1 MGDPHPEH
9 AQPQA
14 DRIYL
19 GWQYALLYPDPGPPP
34 KRPARDDVV
43 AEEDAA
49 GQDDEW
55 LRRARLQEDLLN
67 RPVRIFRT
75 FMTVVTAVILVL
87 GLLDLLAWPLVLLGL
102 AAAGGIAGI
111 CAYAIRQGNRTVD
124 ARVSQRRELARRE
137 QERRRREIARAQEEH
152 AARYRDWAEK
162 KNRFDR
168 QLTWYAVAVPDE
180 IDRVDV
186 AGGTLPGWS
195 ALITLIGATRLY
207 SGGHLTVLDLSE
219 GAIAK
224 DLIELARR
232 GGDDPLVWVLPV
244 DLPRLDLGATLK
256 PEAFADVLAHVVSV
270 SEETSRDIGFD
281 NAILERVLEVLGENA
296 TISQVTAALRAL
308 AQVGDPRD
316 DMKFGLL
323 TATQLERIGMLFG
336 RGVADRVVIERA
348 WALES
353 QLRKLETLGTEAVRL
368 PPARLRVVSMDRQ
381 AGVFGNRVLGTYVA
395 TALTHILRQSPASE
409 RPWYHTIIVAGADK
423 LRGDV
428 LDRLMDACETSRTGL
443 VLTYRSLTPTVR
455 ERLGRGHAAVAFM
468 RLGNAEDARV
478 ASEHV
483 GTEHRL
489 QLAQLT
495 ETFSSAV
502 HGEGGF
508 YTSTVGAGRPSQEEK
523 GEGDLREDITES
535 TEWGRHA
542 NTVAEGVLQRS
553 REFLVE
559 PHQLQQLPTTSV
571 IVTHATAEG
580 RQVRLADANPAILTL
595 PKTTL
600 YEFGEVRR
608 AALSAEA
615 PEPTGPGERRAA
627 GERGTSG
634 ERGTWTRDERVS
646 PPGEPPVAP
655 PAETARPDAAR
666 SGVVRSDR
674 GPADPPQE
682 DAPPP
687 NLGPPPQ
694 RLDWRRRP

>member
-1 MGDPHPEH
+1 MADVHPEH
-9 AQPQA
+9 AQLQA

-19 GWQYALLYPDPGPPP
+19 GWQYILLNPDPGPPP
-34 KRPARDDVV
+34 RRPSP
-43 AEEDAA
+43 AEEPAPPASDPAE
-49 GQDDEW
+49 QER
-55 LRRARLQEDLLN
+55 LRRKRLQEDMLN
-67 RPVRIFRT
+67 QPVRTIRAF
-75 FMTVVTAVILVL
+75 ALLLSALVL
-87 GLLDLLAWPLVLLGL
+87 VL
-102 AAAGGIAGI
+102 AAAGYLQWRFALVGLVAAGGVAGI
-111 CAYAIRQGNRTVD
+111 CSYAIMQGNRAVKYRALEQQ
-124 ARVSQRRELARRE
+124 ARDDRQRRERDKELF
-137 QERRRREIARAQEEH
+137 RAQEEH
-152 AARYRDWAEK
+152 AQRYREWQELKD
-162 KNRFDR
+162 RHDR

-180 IDRVDV
+180 IDRIDV

-195 ALITLIGATRLY
+195 ALVTLIGATRLY

-224 DLIELARR
+224 DLIELARK

-244 DLPRLDLGATLK
+244 DLPKLDLGATLK

-270 SEETSRDIGFD
+270 SEEHPTTRDLSFD

-296 TISQVTAALRAL
+296 TIRQVTAALRAL

-316 DMKFGLL
+316 DLRYGLI
-323 TATQLERIGMLFG
+323 TATQLERIGTLFG
-336 RGVADRVVIERA
+336 RGVSDRVVIERA

-353 QLRKLETLGTEAVRL
+353 QLRKLETLGTQAVRL

-395 TALTHILRQSPASE
+395 TALTHILRQSPASD
-409 RPWYHTIIVAGADK
+409 RPWYHTIIVAGAEK

-489 QLAQLT
+489 ELAQLT
-495 ETFSSAV
+495 ETISDSLP
-502 HGEGGF
+502 GLDGG
-508 YTSTVGAGRPSQEEK
+508 YTSTISQVDDAREER
-523 GEGDLREDITES
+523 GQSPHDLAEDITES
-535 TEWGRHA
+535 TEWGRTA
-542 NTVAEGVLQRS
+542 DKISEKERVLQRS

-571 IVTHATAEG
+571 IVTDATAEG
-580 RQVRLADANPAILTL
+580 RRVRLADANPAILTF

-600 YEFGEVRR
+600 GELEDVRD
-608 AALSAEA
+608 AVLA
-615 PEPTGPGERRAA
+615 PGPKEDGD
-627 GERGTSG
+627 G
-634 ERGTWTRDERVS
+634 
-646 PPGEPPVAP
+646 
-655 PAETARPDAAR
+655 
-666 SGVVRSDR
+666 
-674 GPADPPQE
+674 QE
-682 DAPPP
+682 PPP
-687 NLGPPPQ
+687 NLGPPPP
-694 RLDWRRRP
+694 RLDWRKGRQ

>member
-9 AQPQA
+9 AQLQA

-34 KRPARDDVV
+34 KRPAREDVTEPPV
-43 AEEDAA
+43 DT
-49 GQDDEW
+49 EW
-55 LRRARLQEDLLN
+55 VHRERLQKDLLN

-75 FMTVVTAVILVL
+75 FMAVVAAGILILGVTELLTWSFVML
-87 GLLDLLAWPLVLLGL
+87 GLV
-102 AAAGGIAGI
+102 AAGGVAAI
-111 CAYAIRQGNRTVD
+111 CTYAIRQGDRTVNERLA
-124 ARVSQRRELARRE
+124 ARRRKALRE
-137 QERRRREIARAQEEH
+137 QERRQREIVTAQEEH
-152 AARYRDWAEK
+152 AAKYRDWAEK
-162 KNRFDR
+162 KSRFD
-168 QLTWYAVAVPDE
+168 QQINWYAVAVPDD

-186 AGGTLPGWS
+186 AGGTLTGWS
-195 ALITLIGATRLY
+195 ALVTLIGATRLY

-244 DLPRLDLGATLK
+244 DLPRLDLGSTLK

-316 DMKFGLL
+316 DMKDGLL
-323 TATQLERIGMLFG
+323 TASQLERIGTLFG

-348 WALES
+348 WAMES
-353 QLRKLETLGTEAVRL
+353 QLRKLETLGSEAVRL
-368 PPARLRVVSMDRQ
+368 PPARLRVVTMDRQ

-489 QLAQLT
+489 ELAQLT
-495 ETFSSAV
+495 ETFSSSV
-502 HGEGGF
+502 KGPSGF
-508 YTSTVGAGRPSQEEK
+508 YTSTVGESRTEGEEM

-542 NTVAEGVLQRS
+542 PTMADGVLQRS

-571 IVTHATAEG
+571 IITYSTAEG
-580 RQVRLADANPAILTL
+580 RQVRLADANPAILTF

-600 YEFGEVRR
+600 GEFEEIRR
-608 AALSAEA
+608 AALAPAE
-615 PEPTGPGERRAA
+615 PEP
-627 GERGTSG
+627 
-634 ERGTWTRDERVS
+634 
-646 PPGEPPVAP
+646 EP
-655 PAETARPDAAR
+655 ETEEPTLPD
-666 SGVVRSDR
+666 V
-674 GPADPPQE
+674 
-682 DAPPP
+682 PP
-687 NLGPPPQ
+687 NLGPPPP
-694 RLDWRRRP
+694 RLDWRKRP

>member
-1 MGDPHPEH
+1 MTDVHPEH
-9 AQPQA
+9 AQLQA

-19 GWQYALLYPDPGPPP
+19 GWQYILLHPDPGPPP
-34 KRPARDDVV
+34 KRPSPVEETPA
-43 AEEDAA
+43 AEGPDPAE
-49 GQDDEW
+49 QEL
-55 LRRARLQEDLLN
+55 LRRERMQEDMLN
-67 RPVRIFRT
+67 RPVRFLRL
-75 FMTVVTAVILVL
+75 FMLAMSVVI
-87 GLLDLLAWPLVLLGL
+87 L
-102 AAAGGIAGI
+102 AAALAGYLAWSFAVVALVAAGGVAAILS
-111 CAYAIRQGNRTVD
+111 YALLQGDRAVKYRVLEQQ
-124 ARVSQRRELARRE
+124 ARDERQRRERDKDLF
-137 QERRRREIARAQEEH
+137 RAQEEH
-152 AARYRDWAEK
+152 AERYREWQESK
-162 KNRFDR
+162 ERHDR

-180 IDRVDV
+180 IDRIDV

-195 ALITLIGATRLY
+195 ALVTLLGATRLY

-224 DLIELARR
+224 DLIELARK

-270 SEETSRDIGFD
+270 SEEQRSTRDLSFD

-316 DMKFGLL
+316 DLRFGLI
-323 TATQLERIGMLFG
+323 TATQLERIGTLFG
-336 RGVADRVVIERA
+336 RGVSDRVVIERA

-353 QLRKLETLGTEAVRL
+353 QLRKLETLGTQAVRL

-395 TALTHILRQSPASE
+395 TALTHILRQSPSSD

-489 QLAQLT
+489 ELAQLT
-495 ETFSSAV
+495 ETISESLP
-502 HGEGGF
+502 GLDGG
-508 YTSTVGAGRPSQEEK
+508 YTSTICQVEDEREQRD
-523 GEGDLREDITES
+523 GEHTDLAEDITES
-535 TEWGRHA
+535 TEWGRTA
-542 NTVAEGVLQRS
+542 DKISEKERVLQRS

-559 PHQLQQLPTTSV
+559 PHRLQQLPTTSV
-571 IVTHATAEG
+571 IVTDATADG
-580 RQVRLADANPAILTL
+580 RRVRLADANPAILTF

-600 YEFGEVRR
+600 GELEDVRE
-608 AALSAEA
+608 AVLALDPQAVD
-615 PEPTGPGERRAA
+615 GNGE
-627 GERGTSG
+627 
-634 ERGTWTRDERVS
+634 
-646 PPGEPPVAP
+646 
-655 PAETARPDAAR
+655 
-666 SGVVRSDR
+666 
-674 GPADPPQE
+674 
-682 DAPPP
+682 PPP
-687 NLGPPPQ
+687 NLGPPPP
-694 RLDWRRRP
+694 RLDWRKGRQ

>member
-1 MGDPHPEH
+1 MADVHPEQ
-9 AQPQA
+9 AQLQA

-19 GWQYALLYPDPGPPP
+19 GWQYVLLHPDPGPPP
-34 KRPARDDVV
+34 KRPSPFVEPQRESKPDPELV
-43 AEEDAA
+43 
-49 GQDDEW
+49 
-55 LRRARLQEDLLN
+55 RRERMQEDLLN
-67 RPVRIFRT
+67 RPVKIFRT
-75 FMTVVTAVILVL
+75 FMAVLAVVILGAAVAGVL
-87 GLLDLLAWPLVLLGL
+87 NWSFAIIGLV
-102 AAAGGIAGI
+102 AAGGVAAI
-111 CAYAIRQGNRTVD
+111 CSYAVLQGDRAVRYRVQEQQ
-124 ARVSQRRELARRE
+124 ARDDRVR
-137 QERRRREIARAQEEH
+137 QERDKELFRAQEEH
-152 AARYRDWAEK
+152 AERYRAWQELKD
-162 KNRFDR
+162 RHDR

-195 ALITLIGATRLY
+195 ALVTLLGATRLY

-232 GGDDPLVWVLPV
+232 GGDEPLVWVLPV
-244 DLPRLDLGATLK
+244 DLPKLDLGATLK

-270 SEETSRDIGFD
+270 SEEHRTTRDLSFD
-281 NAILERVLEVLGENA
+281 NAILERVLDVLGENA
-296 TISQVTAALRAL
+296 TIAQVTAALRAL

-316 DMKFGLL
+316 DLKYGLI
-323 TATQLERIGMLFG
+323 TAEQLERIGTMFG
-336 RGVADRVVIERA
+336 RGVSDRVVIERA

-395 TALTHILRQSPASE
+395 TALTHILRQSPASD

-489 QLAQLT
+489 ELAQLT
-495 ETFSSAV
+495 ETISASV
-502 HGEGGF
+502 AGLNGTP
-508 YTSTVGAGRPSQEEK
+508 YTSTIDQVEE
-523 GEGDLREDITES
+523 GVEERGDSSTDLKEDITES
-535 TEWGRHA
+535 TEWGRTA
-542 NTVAEGVLQRS
+542 DKIGEKERVLQRS

-571 IVTHATAEG
+571 IVTDATADG
-580 RQVRLADANPAILTL
+580 RRVRLADANPAILTF
-595 PKTTL
+595 PRTTL
-600 YEFGEVRR
+600 GELEQVR
-608 AALSAEA
+608 EA
-615 PEPTGPGERRAA
+615 VLGM
-627 GERGTSG
+627 
-634 ERGTWTRDERVS
+634 DE
-646 PPGEPPVAP
+646 
-655 PAETARPDAAR
+655 
-666 SGVVRSDR
+666 
-674 GPADPPQE
+674 PADSE
-682 DAPPP
+682 EPPP
-687 NLGPPPQ
+687 NLGPPPP
-694 RLDWRRRP
+694 RLDWRKKG

>member
-1 MGDPHPEH
+1 MADVHPDH
-9 AQPQA
+9 AQLQA

-19 GWQYALLYPDPGPPP
+19 GWQYILPHADPGPPP
-34 KRPARDDVV
+34 KRPSP
-43 AEEDAA
+43 AEDPPPAE
-49 GQDDEW
+49 QDEEERAEL
-55 LRRARLQEDLLN
+55 LRRERLQEDMLN
-67 RPVRIFRT
+67 RPVRLVRM
-75 FMTVVTAVILVL
+75 FMLVL
-87 GLLDLLAWPLVLLGL
+87 AALIVTLALVGYLAWQFALIGVL
-102 AAAGGIAGI
+102 AAGGVAAI
-111 CAYAIRQGNRTVD
+111 CAYALVQGDRAVRY
-124 ARVSQRRELARRE
+124 RVSEQQARNDRQRQERDRELF
-137 QERRRREIARAQEEH
+137 RAQEEH
-152 AARYRDWAEK
+152 AQRYREWQEEK
-162 KNRFDR
+162 ERFDR

-195 ALITLIGATRLY
+195 ALITLLGATRLY

-224 DLIELARR
+224 DLIELARK

-270 SEETSRDIGFD
+270 SEEHRTTRDLSFD

-308 AQVGDPRD
+308 AQVGDPRED
-316 DMKFGLL
+316 LRLGLI
-323 TATQLERIGMLFG
+323 TATQLERIGTLFG
-336 RGVADRVVIERA
+336 RGVSDRVVIERA

-353 QLRKLETLGTEAVRL
+353 QLRKLETLGTQAVRL

-395 TALTHILRQSPASE
+395 TALTHILRQSPASD

-489 QLAQLT
+489 ELAQLT
-495 ETFSSAV
+495 ETISESPPRLD
-502 HGEGGF
+502 GG
-508 YTSTVGAGRPSQEEK
+508 YTSTIEQLDEAAGRG
-523 GEGDLREDITES
+523 GEGDPDLAEDITES
-535 TEWGRHA
+535 TEWGRTA
-542 NTVAEGVLQRS
+542 DKISETERVLQRS

-559 PHQLQQLPTTSV
+559 PHELQQLPTTSV
-571 IVTHATAEG
+571 IVTDATAQG
-580 RQVRLADANPAILTL
+580 RRVRLADANPAILTF

-600 YEFGEVRR
+600 AELEEVREQPIPR
-608 AALSAEA
+608 
-615 PEPTGPGERRAA
+615 
-627 GERGTSG
+627 
-634 ERGTWTRDERVS
+634 
-646 PPGEPPVAP
+646 
-655 PAETARPDAAR
+655 PAENGQD
-666 SGVVRSDR
+666 
-674 GPADPPQE
+674 E
-682 DAPPP
+682 PPP
-687 NLGPPPQ
+687 NLGPPPA
-694 RLDWRRRP
+694 RLDWRKDRQ

>member
-1 MGDPHPEH
+1 MADVHPEH
-9 AQPQA
+9 AQLQA
-14 DRIYL
+14 DRISL
-19 GWQYALLYPDPGPPP
+19 GWQYILLHPDPGPPP
-34 KRPARDDVV
+34 KRPSPV
-43 AEEDAA
+43 EEPSAQEQPDPATA
-49 GQDDEW
+49 DL
-55 LRRARLQEDLLN
+55 LRRERQLEDMLN
-67 RPVRIFRT
+67 RPVRHVR
-75 FMTVVTAVILVL
+75 MAMLVL
-87 GLLDLLAWPLVLLGL
+87 SIVIVGAALTGYLAWSFAALGL
-102 AAAGGIAGI
+102 IATGGVAGF
-111 CAYAIRQGNRTVD
+111 CSYALFQGDRAVRYRVMEQQ
-124 ARVSQRRELARRE
+124 ARD
-137 QERRRREIARAQEEH
+137 ERRRQERDKELFRAQEEH
-152 AARYRDWAEK
+152 AQRYREWQESKERHDK
-162 KNRFDR
+162 

-180 IDRVDV
+180 IDRIDV

-224 DLIELARR
+224 DLIELARK

-270 SEETSRDIGFD
+270 SEENHTTRDLSFD

-296 TISQVTAALRAL
+296 TIRQVTAALRAL

-316 DMKFGLL
+316 DLRFGLI
-323 TATQLERIGMLFG
+323 TATQLERIGTLFG
-336 RGVADRVVIERA
+336 RGVSDRVVIERA

-353 QLRKLETLGTEAVRL
+353 QLRKLESLGTEAVRL

-395 TALTHILRQSPASE
+395 TALTHILRQSPASD
-409 RPWYHTIIVAGADK
+409 RPWYHTIIVAGAEK

-489 QLAQLT
+489 ELAQLT
-495 ETFSSAV
+495 ETISETLP
-502 HGEGGF
+502 GLDGG
-508 YTSTVGAGRPSQEEK
+508 YTSTIAQVEDGAQAHGEHAPDLK
-523 GEGDLREDITES
+523 GDITES
-535 TEWGRHA
+535 TEWGRTA
-542 NTVAEGVLQRS
+542 DKISEKERVLQRS

-571 IVTHATAEG
+571 IVTDATAQG
-580 RQVRLADANPAILTL
+580 RRVRLADANPAILTF

-600 YEFGEVRR
+600 GEFEEVKDAVLSLDPRAGDGDGE
-608 AALSAEA
+608 
-615 PEPTGPGERRAA
+615 
-627 GERGTSG
+627 
-634 ERGTWTRDERVS
+634 
-646 PPGEPPVAP
+646 
-655 PAETARPDAAR
+655 
-666 SGVVRSDR
+666 
-674 GPADPPQE
+674 
-682 DAPPP
+682 PPP
-687 NLGPPPQ
+687 NLGPPPP
-694 RLDWRRRP
+694 RLDWRKGRQ

>member
-1 MGDPHPEH
+1 MHPEH
-9 AQPQA
+9 AQLQA

-19 GWQYALLYPDPGPPP
+19 GWQYAMLYPEPGPPP
-34 KRPARDDVV
+34 KRPSPEDVPEEA
-43 AEEDAA
+43 AEVDPN
-49 GQDDEW
+49 W
-55 LRRARLQEDLLN
+55 VRRERLKEDLLN
-67 RPVRIFRT
+67 RPMKIVGVFMLVLAILMVILGVTETMDWT
-75 FMTVVTAVILVL
+75 FVTAGLVVTCGVAAICWYAVH
-87 GLLDLLAWPLVLLGL
+87 
-102 AAAGGIAGI
+102 
-111 CAYAIRQGNRTVD
+111 QGER
-124 ARVSQRRELARRE
+124 ALRSRIRE
-137 QERRRREIARAQEEH
+137 QEARADDRRRRRERELHTAQEQH
-152 AARYRDWAEK
+152 AERYRAWAAK
-162 KNRFDR
+162 KEQHDR

-180 IDRVDV
+180 IDRIDV

-195 ALITLIGATRLY
+195 ALITLLGATRLY

-232 GGDDPLVWVLPV
+232 GGDDPLVWVLPT
-244 DLPRLDLGATLK
+244 DLPRLDLGATLP

-270 SEETSRDIGFD
+270 SEEHRTTRDLSFD

-296 TISQVTAALRAL
+296 TINQVTAALRAL

-316 DMKFGLL
+316 DLRYGLL
-323 TATQLERIGMLFG
+323 TATQLERIGTLFG
-336 RGVADRVVIERA
+336 RGVTDRVVIERA

-353 QLRKLETLGTEAVRL
+353 QLRKLETLGSEAVRL

-428 LDRLMDACETSRTGL
+428 LDRLMDACETSQTGL

-478 ASEHV
+478 ASEHM

-489 QLAQLT
+489 ELAQLT
-495 ETFSSAV
+495 ETISPAV
-502 HGEGGF
+502 DGLNGS
-508 YTSTVGAGRPSQEEK
+508 YTSTVGDGAGRGGAEDHEK
-523 GEGDLREDITES
+523 AEGDLKESITES
-535 TEWGRHA
+535 TEWGRSARKALGEERVMH
-542 NTVAEGVLQRS
+542 RS

-580 RQVRLADANPAILTL
+580 RQVRLADANPAILTF

-600 YEFGEVRR
+600 GEFEEVRR
-608 AALSAEA
+608 VLMPPER
-615 PEPTGPGERRAA
+615 PEPDSE
-627 GERGTSG
+627 
-634 ERGTWTRDERVS
+634 
-646 PPGEPPVAP
+646 
-655 PAETARPDAAR
+655 
-666 SGVVRSDR
+666 
-674 GPADPPQE
+674 E
-682 DAPPP
+682 DLFAP
-687 NLGPPPQ
+687 NLGPPPE
-694 RLDWRRRP
+694 RLDWRRTH

>member
-1 MGDPHPEH
+1 MHPEH
-9 AQPQA
+9 AQLQA

-19 GWQYALLYPDPGPPP
+19 GWQYILLHPDPGPPP
-34 KRPARDDVV
+34 KRPSPVEETVADAEPDPARL
-43 AEEDAA
+43 EL
-49 GQDDEW
+49 
-55 LRRARLQEDLLN
+55 LRRERLQEDMLN
-67 RPVRIFRT
+67 RPVRIFRL
-75 FMTVVTAVILVL
+75 FMLILTVLILAAALTGYL
-87 GLLDLLAWPLVLLGL
+87 GWSFALLGL
-102 AAAGGIAGI
+102 VAAGGVAGI
-111 CAYAIRQGNRTVD
+111 CSYALVQGDRAVKYRVLEQQ
-124 ARVSQRRELARRE
+124 ARDERLQRERDKELF
-137 QERRRREIARAQEEH
+137 RAQEEH
-152 AARYRDWAEK
+152 AQRYREWQDSKE
-162 KNRFDR
+162 RHER

-180 IDRVDV
+180 IDRIDV

-195 ALITLIGATRLY
+195 ALITLLGATRLY

-224 DLIELARR
+224 DLIELARK

-244 DLPRLDLGATLK
+244 DLPKLDLGATLK

-270 SEETSRDIGFD
+270 SEEHRTTRDLSFD
-281 NAILERVLEVLGENA
+281 NAILERVLEVLGESA

-316 DMKFGLL
+316 DLRFGLI
-323 TATQLERIGMLFG
+323 TATQLERIGTLFG
-336 RGVADRVVIERA
+336 RGVSDRVVIERA

-395 TALTHILRQSPASE
+395 TALTHILRQSAASD

-489 QLAQLT
+489 ELAQLT
-495 ETFSSAV
+495 ETISDSLP
-502 HGEGGF
+502 GLDGG
-508 YTSTVGAGRPSQEEK
+508 YISTVAQVEDDRENRDESHADLAG
-523 GEGDLREDITES
+523 DITES
-535 TEWGRHA
+535 TEWGRTA
-542 NTVAEGVLQRS
+542 DKISEKERVLQRS

-559 PHQLQQLPTTSV
+559 PHQLQLLPTTSV
-571 IVTHATAEG
+571 IVTDATAEG
-580 RQVRLADANPAILTL
+580 RRVRLADANPAILTF

-600 YEFGEVRR
+600 GELEDVRE
-608 AALSAEA
+608 AVLALD
-615 PEPTGPGERRAA
+615 PKDGDGNGE
-627 GERGTSG
+627 
-634 ERGTWTRDERVS
+634 
-646 PPGEPPVAP
+646 
-655 PAETARPDAAR
+655 
-666 SGVVRSDR
+666 
-674 GPADPPQE
+674 
-682 DAPPP
+682 PPP
-687 NLGPPPQ
+687 NLGPPPP
-694 RLDWRRRP
+694 RLDWRKGRQ

>member
-1 MGDPHPEH
+1 MADVHPEH
-9 AQPQA
+9 AQLQA

-19 GWQYALLYPDPGPPP
+19 GWQYVLLHPDPGPPP
-34 KRPARDDVV
+34 KRPSPIDEPQVA
-43 AEEDAA
+43 AEEPDT
-49 GQDDEW
+49 EL
-55 LRRARLQEDLLN
+55 LRRERLLEDLLN

-75 FMTVVTAVILVL
+75 FMIFLTVLIV
-87 GLLDLLAWPLVLLGL
+87 GL
-102 AAAGGIAGI
+102 AITGYLDWSFALIGLVAAGGVAGI
-111 CAYAIRQGNRTVD
+111 CSYALLQGDRAVRYRVHEQR
-124 ARVSQRRELARRE
+124 ARDDRVR
-137 QERRRREIARAQEEH
+137 QERDKELFRAQEEH
-152 AARYRDWAEK
+152 AQRYREWQEVK
-162 KNRFDR
+162 ERHDR
-168 QLTWYAVAVPDE
+168 QLSWYAVAVPDE
-180 IDRVDV
+180 IDRIDV

-195 ALITLIGATRLY
+195 ALITLLGATRLY

-232 GGDDPLVWVLPV
+232 GGDEPLVWVLPV

-270 SEETSRDIGFD
+270 SEEHRTTRDLSFD

-316 DMKFGLL
+316 DLRFGLI
-323 TATQLERIGMLFG
+323 TAAQLERIGTMFG
-336 RGVADRVVIERA
+336 RGVSDRVVIERA

-353 QLRKLETLGTEAVRL
+353 QLRKLETLGTQAVRL

-489 QLAQLT
+489 ELAQLT
-495 ETFSSAV
+495 ETISADV
-502 HGEGGF
+502 PGLDGG
-508 YTSTVGAGRPSQEEK
+508 YTSTISQVEEST
-523 GEGDLREDITES
+523 EERGDSRTDLAEDITES
-535 TEWGRHA
+535 TEWGRNA
-542 NTVAEGVLQRS
+542 NKIGEKERVLQRS

-571 IVTHATAEG
+571 IVTDATAEG
-580 RQVRLADANPAILTL
+580 RRVRLADANPAILTF

-600 YEFGEVRR
+600 GELEDVR
-608 AALSAEA
+608 EA
-615 PEPTGPGERRAA
+615 VLAQNGDGR
-627 GERGTSG
+627 
-634 ERGTWTRDERVS
+634 
-646 PPGEPPVAP
+646 
-655 PAETARPDAAR
+655 PAE
-666 SGVVRSDR
+666 
-674 GPADPPQE
+674 E
-682 DAPPP
+682 EPPP
-687 NLGPPPQ
+687 NLGPPPA
-694 RLDWRRRP
+694 RLDWRKER

>member
-1 MGDPHPEH
+1 MADVHPEH
-9 AQPQA
+9 AQLQA

-19 GWQYALLYPDPGPPP
+19 GWQYILLHPDPGPPP
-34 KRPARDDVV
+34 KRPSPVEEQPPTDEDDPARL
-43 AEEDAA
+43 ET
-49 GQDDEW
+49 
-55 LRRARLQEDLLN
+55 LRRERRQEDMLN
-67 RPVRIFRT
+67 RPVRRFRKS
-75 FMTVVTAVILVL
+75 MLVVIALILAVAAA
-87 GLLDLLAWPLVLLGL
+87 GYLAWSFALLGL
-102 AAAGGIAGI
+102 VAAGGVAGI
-111 CAYAIRQGNRTVD
+111 CTYALLQGDRAVKH
-124 ARVSQRRELARRE
+124 RVQE
-137 QERRRREIARAQEEH
+137 QQAEDERRRRQRDRELFRAQEEH
-152 AARYRDWAEK
+152 AQRYREWQESK
-162 KNRFDR
+162 DR
-168 QLTWYAVAVPDE
+168 HDKQLTWYAVAVPDE
-180 IDRVDV
+180 LDRIDV

-195 ALITLIGATRLY
+195 ALITLLGATRLY

-224 DLIELARR
+224 DLIELARK
-232 GGDDPLVWVLPV
+232 GGDDPLVWVLPT
-244 DLPRLDLGATLK
+244 DLPKLDLGATLK

-270 SEETSRDIGFD
+270 SEEHRSTRDLSFD

-316 DMKFGLL
+316 DLRFGLL
-323 TATQLERIGMLFG
+323 TATQLERIGTLFG
-336 RGVADRVVIERA
+336 RGVSDRVVIERA

-353 QLRKLETLGTEAVRL
+353 QLRKLESLGTEAVRL

-395 TALTHILRQSPASE
+395 TALTHILRQSPASN

-489 QLAQLT
+489 ELAQLT
-495 ETFSSAV
+495 ETISASLP
-502 HGEGGF
+502 GLDGA
-508 YTSTVGAGRPSQEEK
+508 YISTVAQVEDDRQDRDESHDLAG
-523 GEGDLREDITES
+523 DIAES
-535 TEWGRHA
+535 TEWGRTA
-542 NTVAEGVLQRS
+542 DKISEKERVLQRS

-571 IVTHATAEG
+571 IVTDATAQG
-580 RQVRLADANPAILTL
+580 RRVRLADANPAILSF

-600 YEFGEVRR
+600 GELEDVRDAVLSLDPR
-608 AALSAEA
+608 AQD
-615 PEPTGPGERRAA
+615 G
-627 GERGTSG
+627 
-634 ERGTWTRDERVS
+634 D
-646 PPGEPPVAP
+646 GEPPA
-655 PAETARPDAAR
+655 
-666 SGVVRSDR
+666 
-674 GPADPPQE
+674 
-682 DAPPP
+682 
-687 NLGPPPQ
+687 NLGPPPP
-694 RLDWRRRP
+694 RLDWRKGRQ

>member
-1 MGDPHPEH
+1 MADVHPEH
-9 AQPQA
+9 AQLQA

-19 GWQYALLYPDPGPPP
+19 GWQYLLLHPDPGPPP
-34 KRPARDDVV
+34 KRPSPATPG
-43 AEEDAA
+43 EETAA
-49 GQDDEW
+49 GPDPVLAE
-55 LRRARLQEDLLN
+55 LGRREQLQEDMLN
-67 RPVRIFRT
+67 RPVRLFRV
-75 FMTVVTAVILVL
+75 FALVL
-87 GLLDLLAWPLVLLGL
+87 SVLILAVAVAGYLDWSFAILGL
-102 AAAGGIAGI
+102 VAAGGVAAI
-111 CAYAIRQGNRTVD
+111 CTFALMQGDKAVRYRALEQQ
-124 ARVSQRRELARRE
+124 ARDQRRR
-137 QERRRREIARAQEEH
+137 QERDKELFQAQEEH
-152 AARYRDWAEK
+152 ARRYREWQESKD
-162 KNRFDR
+162 RHDR
-168 QLTWYAVAVPDE
+168 QLSWYAVAVPDE
-180 IDRVDV
+180 IDRIDV

-195 ALITLIGATRLY
+195 ALITLLGATRLY

-224 DLIELARR
+224 DLIELARK

-244 DLPRLDLGATLK
+244 DLPKLDLGATLK

-270 SEETSRDIGFD
+270 SEEHRTTRDLSFD

-316 DMKFGLL
+316 DLRFGLL
-323 TATQLERIGMLFG
+323 TATQLERIGTLFG
-336 RGVADRVVIERA
+336 RGVSDRVVIERA

-395 TALTHILRQSPASE
+395 TALTHILRQSPASD

-489 QLAQLT
+489 ELAQLT
-495 ETFSSAV
+495 ETISASLP
-502 HGEGGF
+502 GLNGG
-508 YTSTVGAGRPSQEEK
+508 YTSTVSQMDDERELREE
-523 GEGDLREDITES
+523 GEADLAEDITES
-535 TEWGRHA
+535 TEWGRTA
-542 NTVAEGVLQRS
+542 DKISEKERVLQRS

-559 PHQLQQLPTTSV
+559 PHELQQLPTTSV
-571 IVTHATAEG
+571 IVTDATATG
-580 RQVRLADANPAILTL
+580 RRVRLADANPAILTF

-600 YEFGEVRR
+600 GQLEDVREAVLALDPQTADGE
-608 AALSAEA
+608 
-615 PEPTGPGERRAA
+615 EP
-627 GERGTSG
+627 
-634 ERGTWTRDERVS
+634 
-646 PPGEPPVAP
+646 
-655 PAETARPDAAR
+655 
-666 SGVVRSDR
+666 
-674 GPADPPQE
+674 
-682 DAPPP
+682 PPP
-687 NLGPPPQ
+687 NLGPPPP
-694 RLDWRRRP
+694 RLDWRKGRA

>member
-1 MGDPHPEH
+1 MADVHPDH
-9 AQPQA
+9 AQLQA

-19 GWQYALLYPDPGPPP
+19 GWQYILPHADPGPPP
-34 KRPARDDVV
+34 KRPSP
-43 AEEDAA
+43 AEDPPPAE
-49 GQDDEW
+49 QDEEERAEL
-55 LRRARLQEDLLN
+55 LRRERLQEDMLN
-67 RPVRIFRT
+67 RPVRLVRM
-75 FMTVVTAVILVL
+75 FMLVL
-87 GLLDLLAWPLVLLGL
+87 AALIVTLALVGYLAWQFALIGVL
-102 AAAGGIAGI
+102 AAGGVAAI
-111 CAYAIRQGNRTVD
+111 CAYALVQGDRAVRY
-124 ARVSQRRELARRE
+124 RVSEQQARNDRQRQERDRELF
-137 QERRRREIARAQEEH
+137 RAQEEH
-152 AARYRDWAEK
+152 AQRYREWQEEK
-162 KNRFDR
+162 ERFDR

-195 ALITLIGATRLY
+195 ALITLLGATRLY

-224 DLIELARR
+224 DLIELARK

-270 SEETSRDIGFD
+270 SEEHRTTRDLSFD

-308 AQVGDPRD
+308 AQVGDPRED
-316 DMKFGLL
+316 LRLGLI
-323 TATQLERIGMLFG
+323 TATQLERIGTLFG
-336 RGVADRVVIERA
+336 RGVSDRVVIERA

-353 QLRKLETLGTEAVRL
+353 QLRKLETLGTQAVRL

-395 TALTHILRQSPASE
+395 TALTHILRQSPASD

-489 QLAQLT
+489 ELAQLT
-495 ETFSSAV
+495 ETISESPPRLD
-502 HGEGGF
+502 GG
-508 YTSTVGAGRPSQEEK
+508 YTSTIEQLDEAAGRG
-523 GEGDLREDITES
+523 GEGDPDLAEDITES
-535 TEWGRHA
+535 TEWGRTA
-542 NTVAEGVLQRS
+542 DKISETERVLQRS

-559 PHQLQQLPTTSV
+559 PHELQQLPTTSV
-571 IVTHATAEG
+571 IVTDATAQG
-580 RQVRLADANPAILTL
+580 RRVRLADANPAILTF

-600 YEFGEVRR
+600 AELEEVREQTIPR
-608 AALSAEA
+608 
-615 PEPTGPGERRAA
+615 
-627 GERGTSG
+627 
-634 ERGTWTRDERVS
+634 
-646 PPGEPPVAP
+646 
-655 PAETARPDAAR
+655 PAENGQD
-666 SGVVRSDR
+666 
-674 GPADPPQE
+674 E
-682 DAPPP
+682 PPP
-687 NLGPPPQ
+687 NLGPPPA
-694 RLDWRRRP
+694 RLDWRKDRQ

>member
-1 MGDPHPEH
+1 MDGATRPGDVRPEH
-9 AQPQA
+9 AQLRA
-14 DRIYL
+14 DCIYL
-19 GWQYALLYPDPGPPP
+19 GWQYALRHPDPGPPP
-34 KRPARDDVV
+34 KRPAR
-43 AEEDAA
+43 EDLTVTEVPI
-49 GQDDEW
+49 DPEW
-55 LRRARLQEDLLN
+55 VRRERMQEDMLN

-75 FMTVVTAVILVL
+75 FMGVVAAAILAL
-87 GLLDLLAWPLVLLGL
+87 GVTQLFDWMIVLLGL
-102 AAAGGIAGI
+102 SATGLVAGI
-111 CAYAIRQGNRTVD
+111 CTYAILQGNRAVQ
-124 ARVSQRRELARRE
+124 ARVRERHAHAQRDASRRQRELVE
-137 QERRRREIARAQEEH
+137 AQEEH
-152 AARYRDWAEK
+152 AAKYHEWAERK
-162 KNRFDR
+162 AVFDK

-180 IDRVDV
+180 IDRIDV

-224 DLIELARR
+224 DLIELAKR

-256 PEAFADVLAHVVSV
+256 PDAFADVLAHVVSV
-270 SEETSRDIGFD
+270 SEETTRDVGFD
-281 NAILERVLEVLGENA
+281 NAILERVLEVLGEHA

-316 DMKFGLL
+316 DLKYGLL
-323 TATQLERIGMLFG
+323 TATQLERIGTLFG

-353 QLRKLETLGTEAVRL
+353 QLRKLETLGTEAVTL

-428 LDRLMDACETSRTGL
+428 LDRLMDACETSSTGL
-443 VLTYRSLTPTVR
+443 VLTYRSLTPPVR

-489 QLAQLT
+489 EIAQLT
-495 ETFSSAV
+495 ETFSSTV
-502 HGEGGF
+502 NGTGGF
-508 YTSTVGAGRPSQEEK
+508 YTSTISERREELEK
-523 GEGDLREDITES
+523 PQGSDLIEDIES
-535 TEWGRHA
+535 TEWGRNA
-542 NTVAEGVLQRS
+542 SKVTENVLQRS

-559 PHQLQQLPTTSV
+559 PYQLQQLPTTSV
-571 IVTHATAEG
+571 IVTHATADG
-580 RQVRLADANPAILTL
+580 RQVRLADANPAILTF

-600 YEFGEVRR
+600 AEFEKVAEPP
-608 AALSAEA
+608 AALP
-615 PEPTGPGERRAA
+615 PEPL
-627 GERGTSG
+627 
-634 ERGTWTRDERVS
+634 DE
-646 PPGEPPVAP
+646 E
-655 PAETARPDAAR
+655 
-666 SGVVRSDR
+666 
-674 GPADPPQE
+674 
-682 DAPPP
+682 APPP
-687 NLGPPPQ
+687 NVGPPPP
-694 RLDWRRRP
+694 RLDWRKTR

>member
-1 MGDPHPEH
+1 MAGVPPDPG
-9 AQPQA
+9 QLQA

-19 GWQYALLYPDPGPPP
+19 GWQYALLHPDPGPAP

-43 AEEDAA
+43 EPVPA
-49 GQDDEW
+49 GDLAWE
-55 LRRARLQEDLLN
+55 RRERLQEDLLN
-67 RPVRIFRT
+67 RPMRVVRW
-75 FMTVVTAVILVL
+75 FMAVLALIILAA
-87 GLLDLLAWPLVLLGL
+87 GLLGWLDWRFALIGLV
-102 AAAGGIAGI
+102 AAGGVAGI
-111 CAYAIRQGNRTVD
+111 CALAIRQGDRAVRYRIRERQAKAD
-124 ARVSQRRELARRE
+124 RIRRERDKELL
-137 QERRRREIARAQEEH
+137 RAQEEH
-152 AARYRDWAEK
+152 AQKYREWVERKADFEQ
-162 KNRFDR
+162 

-180 IDRVDV
+180 IDRIDV

-232 GGDDPLVWVLPV
+232 GGDDPLVWVLPT

-270 SEETSRDIGFD
+270 SEDHHTTRDLSFD

-296 TISQVTAALRAL
+296 TINQVTAALRAL
-308 AQVGDPRD
+308 AQVGDPRED
-316 DMKFGLL
+316 LRVGLL
-323 TATQLERIGMLFG
+323 TATQLERIGTLFG
-336 RGVADRVVIERA
+336 RGVSDRVVIERA

-353 QLRKLETLGTEAVRL
+353 QLRKLETLGSEAVRL
-368 PPARLRVVSMDRQ
+368 PAARLRVVSMDRQ

-395 TALTHILRQSPASE
+395 TALTHILRQSPASR
-409 RPWYHTIIVAGADK
+409 RPWYHTIMVVGADK

-428 LDRLMDACETSRTGL
+428 LDRLMDACETSKTGL

-489 QLAQLT
+489 ELAQLT
-495 ETFSSAV
+495 ESISTTVNGVAPS
-502 HGEGGF
+502 
-508 YTSTVGAGRPSQEEK
+508 YTSTVGDTG
-523 GEGDLREDITES
+523 REDQERRGETGAGEDLAGGITAS
-535 TEWGRHA
+535 TEWGRRA
-542 NTVAEGVLQRS
+542 SKAMVEGTERVMHRS

-571 IVTHATAEG
+571 IVTHATADG
-580 RQVRLADANPAILTL
+580 RKVRLADANPAILTF

-600 YEFGEVRR
+600 GEFEEVRQ
-608 AALSAEA
+608 ALLSPEDTA
-615 PEPTGPGERRAA
+615 PVP
-627 GERGTSG
+627 
-634 ERGTWTRDERVS
+634 
-646 PPGEPPVAP
+646 
-655 PAETARPDAAR
+655 
-666 SGVVRSDR
+666 
-674 GPADPPQE
+674 E
-682 DAPPP
+682 DAPPS
-687 NLGPPPQ
+687 NVGPPPP
-694 RLDWRRRP
+694 RLDWRKRH

>member
-1 MGDPHPEH
+1 MADVHPEH
-9 AQPQA
+9 AQLQA

-19 GWQYALLYPDPGPPP
+19 GWQYAMLFPDPGPPP
-34 KRPARDDVV
+34 RRPSPGEI
-43 AEEDAA
+43 AEEPAPVDPA
-49 GQDDEW
+49 W
-55 LRRARLQEDLLN
+55 VRRERLQEDLLN
-67 RPVRIFRT
+67 RPVKIVGIF
-75 FMTVVTAVILVL
+75 MGILAIL
-87 GLLDLLAWPLVLLGL
+87 LLALGVSEIIGWPFVVIGLV
-102 AAAGGIAGI
+102 ATGGVATI
-111 CAYAIRQGNRTVD
+111 CGYAVHQGERALRSRIREQESRAD
-124 ARVSQRRELARRE
+124 QRRERRE
-137 QERRRREIARAQEEH
+137 RELFDAQEEH
-152 AARYRDWAEK
+152 AGRYREWAAK
-162 KNRFDR
+162 KEQYDR

-180 IDRVDV
+180 IDRIDV

-195 ALITLIGATRLY
+195 ALITLLGATRLY

-244 DLPRLDLGATLK
+244 DLPRLDLGATLP

-270 SEETSRDIGFD
+270 SEEHRTTRDLSFD

-296 TISQVTAALRAL
+296 TINQVTAALRAL

-316 DMKFGLL
+316 DLRYGLL
-323 TATQLERIGMLFG
+323 TATQLERIGTLFG
-336 RGVADRVVIERA
+336 RGVTDRVVIERA

-353 QLRKLETLGTEAVRL
+353 QLRKLETLGSEAVKL

-428 LDRLMDACETSRTGL
+428 LDRLMDACETSQTGL

-478 ASEHV
+478 ASEHM

-489 QLAQLT
+489 ELAQLT
-495 ETFSSAV
+495 ETISPAV
-502 HGEGGF
+502 DGVNGS
-508 YTSTVGAGRPSQEEK
+508 YTSTVGDGAGRTRPGEEEK
-523 GEGDLREDITES
+523 GEGDLKEGITES
-535 TEWGRHA
+535 TEWGRSA
-542 NTVAEGVLQRS
+542 SKAMGEERVLHRS

-580 RQVRLADANPAILTL
+580 RQVRLADANPAILTF

-600 YEFGEVRR
+600 GEFEEVRR
-608 AALSAEA
+608 VMLTP
-615 PEPTGPGERRAA
+615 PEP
-627 GERGTSG
+627 
-634 ERGTWTRDERVS
+634 
-646 PPGEPPVAP
+646 EPVP
-655 PAETARPDAAR
+655 E
-666 SGVVRSDR
+666 
-674 GPADPPQE
+674 E
-682 DAPPP
+682 DLFPP
-687 NLGPPPQ
+687 NLGPPPE
-694 RLDWRRRP
+694 RLDWRTRH

>member
-1 MGDPHPEH
+1 MADVHPDH
-9 AQPQA
+9 AQLQA

-19 GWQYALLYPDPGPPP
+19 GWQYILPHADPGPPP
-34 KRPARDDVV
+34 KRPSP
-43 AEEDAA
+43 AEDPPPAE
-49 GQDDEW
+49 QDEEERAEL
-55 LRRARLQEDLLN
+55 LRRERLQEDMLN
-67 RPVRIFRT
+67 RPVRLVRM
-75 FMTVVTAVILVL
+75 FMLVL
-87 GLLDLLAWPLVLLGL
+87 AALIVTLALVGYLAWQFALIGVL
-102 AAAGGIAGI
+102 AAGGVAAI
-111 CAYAIRQGNRTVD
+111 CAYALVQGDRAVRY
-124 ARVSQRRELARRE
+124 RVSEQQARNDRQRQERDRELF
-137 QERRRREIARAQEEH
+137 RAQEEH
-152 AARYRDWAEK
+152 AQRYREWQEEK
-162 KNRFDR
+162 ERFDR

-195 ALITLIGATRLY
+195 ALITLLGATRLY

-224 DLIELARR
+224 DLIELARK

-270 SEETSRDIGFD
+270 SEEHRTTRDLSFD

-308 AQVGDPRD
+308 AQVGDPRED
-316 DMKFGLL
+316 LRLGLI
-323 TATQLERIGMLFG
+323 TATQLERIGTLFG
-336 RGVADRVVIERA
+336 RGVSDRVVIERA

-353 QLRKLETLGTEAVRL
+353 QLRKLETLGTQAVRL

-395 TALTHILRQSPASE
+395 TALTHILRQSPASD

-489 QLAQLT
+489 ELAQLT
-495 ETFSSAV
+495 ETISESPPRLD
-502 HGEGGF
+502 GG
-508 YTSTVGAGRPSQEEK
+508 YTSTIEQLDEAAGRG
-523 GEGDLREDITES
+523 GEGDPDLAEDITES
-535 TEWGRHA
+535 TEWGRTA
-542 NTVAEGVLQRS
+542 DKISETERVLQRS

-559 PHQLQQLPTTSV
+559 PHELQQLPTTSV
-571 IVTHATAEG
+571 IVTDATAQG
-580 RQVRLADANPAILTL
+580 RRVRLADANPAILTF

-600 YEFGEVRR
+600 AELEEVREQTIPR
-608 AALSAEA
+608 PAAN
-615 PEPTGPGERRAA
+615 GQ
-627 GERGTSG
+627 
-634 ERGTWTRDERVS
+634 DE
-646 PPGEPPVAP
+646 
-655 PAETARPDAAR
+655 
-666 SGVVRSDR
+666 
-674 GPADPPQE
+674 
-682 DAPPP
+682 PPP
-687 NLGPPPQ
+687 NLGPPPA
-694 RLDWRRRP
+694 RLDWRKDRQ

>member
-1 MGDPHPEH
+1 MADVHPEH
-9 AQPQA
+9 AQLQA

-19 GWQYALLYPDPGPPP
+19 GWQYILLHPDPGPPP
-34 KRPARDDVV
+34 KRPSPGEGEAAS
-43 AEEDAA
+43 AEADQEL
-49 GQDDEW
+49 
-55 LRRARLQEDLLN
+55 LRRERFQQDLLN
-67 RPVRIFRT
+67 RPVRVFRV
-75 FMTVVTAVILVL
+75 FMVILTVLIL
-87 GLLDLLAWPLVLLGL
+87 GLAVAGYLQWSFALLGL
-102 AAAGGIAGI
+102 VAAGGVAII
-111 CAYAIRQGNRTVD
+111 CSYALVQGDRAVRY
-124 ARVSQRRELARRE
+124 RVSEQQARDDRQRRERDKELF
-137 QERRRREIARAQEEH
+137 RAQEEH
-152 AARYRDWAEK
+152 AQRYREWQEVK
-162 KNRFDR
+162 ERHDR

-180 IDRVDV
+180 IDRIDV

-195 ALITLIGATRLY
+195 ALITLLGATRLY

-232 GGDDPLVWVLPV
+232 GGDDPLVWVLPT

-270 SEETSRDIGFD
+270 SEEHRTTRDLSFD

-296 TISQVTAALRAL
+296 TINQVTAALRAL

-316 DMKFGLL
+316 DLRFGLI
-323 TATQLERIGMLFG
+323 TATQLERIGTLFG
-336 RGVADRVVIERA
+336 RGVSDRVVIERA

-395 TALTHILRQSPASE
+395 TALTHILRQSPAAD

-489 QLAQLT
+489 ELAQLT
-495 ETFSSAV
+495 ETISDSIP
-502 HGEGGF
+502 GLDGG
-508 YTSTVGAGRPSQEEK
+508 YTSTISQVEDAT
-523 GEGDLREDITES
+523 GERDDNRTDLAEDLVES
-535 TEWGRHA
+535 TEWGRTA
-542 NTVAEGVLQRS
+542 DKISEKERVLQRS

-571 IVTHATAEG
+571 IVTDATAQG
-580 RQVRLADANPAILTL
+580 RRVRLADANPAILTF

-600 YEFGEVRR
+600 GELDDVR
-608 AALSAEA
+608 EA
-615 PEPTGPGERRAA
+615 VLAIDGKGGDGDGE
-627 GERGTSG
+627 
-634 ERGTWTRDERVS
+634 
-646 PPGEPPVAP
+646 
-655 PAETARPDAAR
+655 
-666 SGVVRSDR
+666 
-674 GPADPPQE
+674 
-682 DAPPP
+682 PPP
-687 NLGPPPQ
+687 NLGPPPS
-694 RLDWRRRP
+694 RLDWRKDRQ

>member
-1 MGDPHPEH
+1 MTDVHPEH
-9 AQPQA
+9 AQLQA

-19 GWQYALLYPDPGPPP
+19 GWQYILLHPDPGPPP
-34 KRPARDDVV
+34 RRPSP
-43 AEEDAA
+43 AEEPPPEPDAA
-49 GQDDEW
+49 ELEL
-55 LRRARLQEDLLN
+55 LRRERLQEDMLN
-67 RPVRIFRT
+67 RPVRLVRLA
-75 FMTVVTAVILVL
+75 MLVL
-87 GLLDLLAWPLVLLGL
+87 AVLILAVALAGYLAWQFAAVALV
-102 AAAGGIAGI
+102 AAGGVAGI
-111 CAYAIRQGNRTVD
+111 CSYALLQGDRAVRYRVQEQQ
-124 ARVSQRRELARRE
+124 ARDERQRRERDKELF
-137 QERRRREIARAQEEH
+137 RAQEEH
-152 AARYRDWAEK
+152 ARRYREWQEAKD
-162 KNRFDR
+162 RHDR

-195 ALITLIGATRLY
+195 ALVTLIGATRLY

-224 DLIELARR
+224 DLIELARK

-244 DLPRLDLGATLK
+244 DLPKLDLGATLK

-270 SEETSRDIGFD
+270 SEEHRTTRDLSFD

-296 TISQVTAALRAL
+296 TIRQVTAALRAL

-316 DMKFGLL
+316 DLRYGLI
-323 TATQLERIGMLFG
+323 TATQLERIGTLFG
-336 RGVADRVVIERA
+336 RGVSDRVVIERA

-353 QLRKLETLGTEAVRL
+353 QLRKLETLGTQAVRL

-395 TALTHILRQSPASE
+395 TALTHILRQSPASD

-489 QLAQLT
+489 ELAQLT
-495 ETFSSAV
+495 ETISESLP
-502 HGEGGF
+502 GLDGG
-508 YTSTVGAGRPSQEEK
+508 YTSTIAQVEDGTEDRDGDHADLAG
-523 GEGDLREDITES
+523 DITES
-535 TEWGRHA
+535 TEWGRTA
-542 NTVAEGVLQRS
+542 DKISEKERVLQRS

-571 IVTHATAEG
+571 IVTDATAQG
-580 RQVRLADANPAILTL
+580 RRVRLADANPAILTF

-600 YEFGEVRR
+600 GELEDVRE
-608 AALSAEA
+608 AVLALD
-615 PEPTGPGERRAA
+615 PGADD
-627 GERGTSG
+627 G
-634 ERGTWTRDERVS
+634 D
-646 PPGEPPVAP
+646 
-655 PAETARPDAAR
+655 
-666 SGVVRSDR
+666 
-674 GPADPPQE
+674 ADPP
-682 DAPPP
+682 A
-687 NLGPPPQ
+687 NLGPPPP
-694 RLDWRRRP
+694 RLDWRKGRQ

>member
-1 MGDPHPEH
+1 MTDVHPEH
-9 AQPQA
+9 AQLQA

-19 GWQYALLYPDPGPPP
+19 GWQYILLHPDPGPPP
-34 KRPARDDVV
+34 RRPSP
-43 AEEDAA
+43 AEEPSTAA
-49 GQDDEW
+49 EQDPAQLEM
-55 LRRARLQEDLLN
+55 LRRERLQEDMLN
-67 RPVRIFRT
+67 RPVRLVRL
-75 FMTVVTAVILVL
+75 FMLVL
-87 GLLDLLAWPLVLLGL
+87 TVLIL
-102 AAAGGIAGI
+102 AAALSGYLAWSFALVGLVAAGGVAGI
-111 CAYAIRQGNRTVD
+111 CSYALLQGDRAVKYRVLEQQARNERQR
-124 ARVSQRRELARRE
+124 
-137 QERRRREIARAQEEH
+137 QERDKELFRAQEEH
-152 AARYRDWAEK
+152 AQRYREWQESK
-162 KNRFDR
+162 ERHDR

-180 IDRVDV
+180 IDRIDV

-195 ALITLIGATRLY
+195 ALVTLLGATRLY

-224 DLIELARR
+224 DLIELARK

-244 DLPRLDLGATLK
+244 DLPKLDLGATLK

-270 SEETSRDIGFD
+270 SEEHRTTRDLSFD

-316 DMKFGLL
+316 DLRFGLI
-323 TATQLERIGMLFG
+323 TATQLERIGTLFG
-336 RGVADRVVIERA
+336 RGVSDRVVIERA

-395 TALTHILRQSPASE
+395 TALTHILRQSAASD

-489 QLAQLT
+489 ELAQLT
-495 ETFSSAV
+495 ETISDSLP
-502 HGEGGF
+502 GLDGG
-508 YTSTVGAGRPSQEEK
+508 YTSTIAQFDDEREDRDENHADLAG
-523 GEGDLREDITES
+523 DITES
-535 TEWGRHA
+535 TEWGRTA
-542 NTVAEGVLQRS
+542 DKISEKERVLQRS

-571 IVTHATAEG
+571 IVTDATAQG
-580 RQVRLADANPAILTL
+580 RRVRLADANPAILTF

-600 YEFGEVRR
+600 GELEDVRE
-608 AALSAEA
+608 AVLALDPRDGDGDAE
-615 PEPTGPGERRAA
+615 
-627 GERGTSG
+627 
-634 ERGTWTRDERVS
+634 
-646 PPGEPPVAP
+646 
-655 PAETARPDAAR
+655 
-666 SGVVRSDR
+666 
-674 GPADPPQE
+674 
-682 DAPPP
+682 PPP
-687 NLGPPPQ
+687 NLGPPPP
-694 RLDWRRRP
+694 RLDWRKGRQ

>member
-1 MGDPHPEH
+1 MGDLHPEH
-9 AQPQA
+9 GRLQA

-19 GWQYALLYPDPGPPP
+19 GWQYALLHPDPGPPP
-34 KRPARDDVV
+34 KRPAREDLAEPAHDDPGP
-43 AEEDAA
+43 EWAA
-49 GQDDEW
+49 RQ
-55 LRRARLQEDLLN
+55 RLQEDLLN
-67 RPVRIFRT
+67 RPVRIFRM
-75 FMTVVTAVILVL
+75 FMVVLAAVILILGVAGPVTWSFVL
-87 GLLDLLAWPLVLLGL
+87 IGLVAT
-102 AAAGGIAGI
+102 GGVAGI
-111 CAYAIRQGNRTVD
+111 CTYAIRQGDRAVRQRAD
-124 ARVSQRRELARRE
+124 ERAARARRARERRERE
-137 QERRRREIARAQEEH
+137 RAAAQEEH
-152 AARYRDWAEK
+152 AAKYREWAER
-162 KNRFDR
+162 KNAFDR
-168 QLTWYAVAVPDE
+168 QLTWYGVAVPDE

-195 ALITLIGATRLY
+195 ALVTLIGATRLY

-224 DLIELARR
+224 DLVELAKR

-244 DLPRLDLGATLK
+244 DLPRLDLGATL
-256 PEAFADVLAHVVSV
+256 PPDAFADVLAHVVSV
-270 SEETSRDIGFD
+270 SEETHRDVGFD

-296 TISQVTAALRAL
+296 TINQVTAALRAL

-316 DMKFGLL
+316 DMRYGLL
-323 TATQLERIGMLFG
+323 TAGQLERIGTLFG

-353 QLRKLETLGTEAVRL
+353 QLRKLESLGSEAVRL

-381 AGVFGNRVLGTYVA
+381 AGVFGNRILGTYVA

-489 QLAQLT
+489 ELAQLT

-502 HGEGGF
+502 SGAGGH
-508 YTSTVGAGRPSQEEK
+508 YTSTVGEGHVGPEPK
-523 GEGDLREDITES
+523 GEGDLKEDITAS
-535 TEWGRHA
+535 TQWGRSA
-542 NTVAEGVLQRS
+542 SSAATGMAEGVLQRS

-580 RQVRLADANPAILTL
+580 RQVRLADANPAILAF
-595 PKTTL
+595 PKTTPGDF
-600 YEFGEVRR
+600 EEVRR
-608 AALSAEA
+608 AALAPPEEADHPPDGEPGAE
-615 PEPTGPGERRAA
+615 PEP
-627 GERGTSG
+627 
-634 ERGTWTRDERVS
+634 
-646 PPGEPPVAP
+646 
-655 PAETARPDAAR
+655 
-666 SGVVRSDR
+666 
-674 GPADPPQE
+674 E

-687 NLGPPPQ
+687 NLGPPPP
-694 RLDWRRRP
+694 RLDWRKSR

>member
-1 MGDPHPEH
+1 MHPEQ
-9 AQPQA
+9 AQLQA

-19 GWQYALLYPDPGPPP
+19 GWQYVLLHPDPGPPP
-34 KRPARDDVV
+34 KRPSPFVEPQRESKPDPELV
-43 AEEDAA
+43 
-49 GQDDEW
+49 
-55 LRRARLQEDLLN
+55 RRERMQEDLLN
-67 RPVRIFRT
+67 RPVKIFRT
-75 FMTVVTAVILVL
+75 FMAVLAVLILGAAVAGVL
-87 GLLDLLAWPLVLLGL
+87 NWSFAIIGLV
-102 AAAGGIAGI
+102 AAGGVAAI
-111 CAYAIRQGNRTVD
+111 CSYAVLQGDRAVRYRVQEQQ
-124 ARVSQRRELARRE
+124 ARDDRVR
-137 QERRRREIARAQEEH
+137 QERDKELFRAQEEH
-152 AARYRDWAEK
+152 AERYREWQELKD
-162 KNRFDR
+162 RHDR

-195 ALITLIGATRLY
+195 ALVTLLGATRLY

-244 DLPRLDLGATLK
+244 DLPKLDLGATLK

-270 SEETSRDIGFD
+270 SEEHRTTRDLSFD
-281 NAILERVLEVLGENA
+281 NAILERVLDVLGENA
-296 TISQVTAALRAL
+296 TIAQVTAALRAL

-316 DMKFGLL
+316 DLKYGLI
-323 TATQLERIGMLFG
+323 TAEQLERIGTMFG
-336 RGVADRVVIERA
+336 RGVSDRVVIERA

-395 TALTHILRQSPASE
+395 TALTHILRQSPASD

-489 QLAQLT
+489 ELAQLT
-495 ETFSSAV
+495 ETISASV
-502 HGEGGF
+502 AGLNGTP
-508 YTSTVGAGRPSQEEK
+508 YTSTIDQVEE
-523 GEGDLREDITES
+523 GVEERADSGTDLKEDITES
-535 TEWGRHA
+535 TEWGRTA
-542 NTVAEGVLQRS
+542 DKIGEKERVLQRS

-571 IVTHATAEG
+571 IVTDATAEG
-580 RQVRLADANPAILTL
+580 RRVRLADANPAILTF
-595 PKTTL
+595 PRTTL
-600 YEFGEVRR
+600 GELEQVR
-608 AALSAEA
+608 EA
-615 PEPTGPGERRAA
+615 VLGM
-627 GERGTSG
+627 
-634 ERGTWTRDERVS
+634 DE
-646 PPGEPPVAP
+646 
-655 PAETARPDAAR
+655 
-666 SGVVRSDR
+666 
-674 GPADPPQE
+674 PADPE
-682 DAPPP
+682 EPPP

-694 RLDWRRRP
+694 RLDWRKKG

>member
-1 MGDPHPEH
+1 MADVHPEH
-9 AQPQA
+9 AQLQA

-19 GWQYALLYPDPGPPP
+19 GWQYVLLHPDPGPPP
-34 KRPARDDVV
+34 KRPSP
-43 AEEDAA
+43 AEEDT
-49 GQDDEW
+49 DPRPPDPE
-55 LRRARLQEDLLN
+55 LIRRERMQEDLLN
-67 RPVRIFRT
+67 RPVKIFRT
-75 FMTVVTAVILVL
+75 FMAVLAVLILVL
-87 GLLDLLAWPLVLLGL
+87 GVTGTIAWSFAIIGLV
-102 AAAGGIAGI
+102 AAGGVAII
-111 CAYAIRQGNRTVD
+111 CSYAVMQGDRAVRYRVHEQQ
-124 ARVSQRRELARRE
+124 ARDDRLRAERDKELF
-137 QERRRREIARAQEEH
+137 RAQEEH
-152 AARYRDWAEK
+152 AERYRAWQEVKD
-162 KNRFDR
+162 RHDR

-180 IDRVDV
+180 IDRIDV

-195 ALITLIGATRLY
+195 ALITLLGATRLY

-244 DLPRLDLGATLK
+244 DLPKLDLGATLK

-270 SEETSRDIGFD
+270 SEEHRSTRDLSFD

-296 TISQVTAALRAL
+296 TIAQVTAALRAL

-316 DMKFGLL
+316 DLRFGLI
-323 TATQLERIGMLFG
+323 TASQLERIGTLFG
-336 RGVADRVVIERA
+336 RGVSDRVVIERA

-395 TALTHILRQSPASE
+395 TALTHILRQSPASD

-489 QLAQLT
+489 ELAQLT
-495 ETFSSAV
+495 ETIGASMATLN
-502 HGEGGF
+502 GN
-508 YTSTVGAGRPSQEEK
+508 YTSTIDQAEEEGEHEREESPTDLAG
-523 GEGDLREDITES
+523 DITES
-535 TEWGRHA
+535 TEWGRTA
-542 NTVAEGVLQRS
+542 TKMGETERVLQRS

-559 PHQLQQLPTTSV
+559 PHRLQQLPTTSV
-571 IVTHATAEG
+571 IVTDATASG
-580 RQVRLADANPAILTL
+580 RRVRLADANPAILTF

-600 YEFGEVRR
+600 GEFEDVREAVLALEQTDR
-608 AALSAEA
+608 AA
-615 PEPTGPGERRAA
+615 
-627 GERGTSG
+627 
-634 ERGTWTRDERVS
+634 DE
-646 PPGEPPVAP
+646 
-655 PAETARPDAAR
+655 
-666 SGVVRSDR
+666 
-674 GPADPPQE
+674 
-682 DAPPP
+682 PPP
-687 NLGPPPQ
+687 NLGPPPP
-694 RLDWRRRP
+694 RLDWRKQR

>member
-1 MGDPHPEH
+1 VTDVHPEH
-9 AQPQA
+9 AQLQA

-19 GWQYALLYPDPGPPP
+19 GWQYILLHPDPGPPP
-34 KRPARDDVV
+34 KRPSPVQDPSPA
-43 AEEDAA
+43 AEPDPAA
-49 GQDDEW
+49 QEL
-55 LRRARLQEDLLN
+55 LRRERLQEDMLN
-67 RPVRIFRT
+67 RPVRTFRL
-75 FMTVVTAVILVL
+75 FMLALTVLIVAAAVA
-87 GLLDLLAWPLVLLGL
+87 GYLAWSFALLGL
-102 AAAGGIAGI
+102 VAAGGVAAI
-111 CAYAIRQGNRTVD
+111 CSYALVQGDRAVKYRVLEQQARDERQR
-124 ARVSQRRELARRE
+124 
-137 QERRRREIARAQEEH
+137 QERDKDLFRAQEEH
-152 AARYRDWAEK
+152 AERYREWQDSKERHDK
-162 KNRFDR
+162 
-168 QLTWYAVAVPDE
+168 QLSWYAVAVPDD
-180 IDRVDV
+180 IDRIDV

-195 ALITLIGATRLY
+195 ALITLLGATRLY

-224 DLIELARR
+224 DLIELARK

-270 SEETSRDIGFD
+270 SEEHRTTRDLSFD

-316 DMKFGLL
+316 DLKFGLI
-323 TATQLERIGMLFG
+323 TAIQLERIGTLFG
-336 RGVADRVVIERA
+336 RGVSDRVVIERA

-353 QLRKLETLGTEAVRL
+353 QLRKLETLGTQAVRL

-395 TALTHILRQSPASE
+395 TALTHILRQSPASD

-468 RLGNAEDARV
+468 RLGNAEDARI

-489 QLAQLT
+489 ELAQLT
-495 ETFSSAV
+495 ETISDSLP
-502 HGEGGF
+502 GLDGG
-508 YTSTVGAGRPSQEEK
+508 YTSTIAQVEDGREDR
-523 GEGDLREDITES
+523 GESRADLAEDITES
-535 TEWGRHA
+535 TEWGRTA
-542 NTVAEGVLQRS
+542 DKISEKERVLQRS

-571 IVTHATAEG
+571 IVTDATAEG
-580 RQVRLADANPAILTL
+580 RRVRLADANPAILTF

-600 YEFGEVRR
+600 GELEELREAVL
-608 AALSAEA
+608 ALD
-615 PEPTGPGERRAA
+615 PQDQNGDGE
-627 GERGTSG
+627 
-634 ERGTWTRDERVS
+634 
-646 PPGEPPVAP
+646 
-655 PAETARPDAAR
+655 
-666 SGVVRSDR
+666 
-674 GPADPPQE
+674 
-682 DAPPP
+682 PPP
-687 NLGPPPQ
+687 NLGPPPP
-694 RLDWRRRP
+694 RLDWRKGRQ

>member
-1 MGDPHPEH
+1 MADVHPEQ
-9 AQPQA
+9 AQLQA

-19 GWQYALLYPDPGPPP
+19 GWQYVLLHPDPGPPP
-34 KRPARDDVV
+34 KRPSPFVEPQRESKPDPELV
-43 AEEDAA
+43 
-49 GQDDEW
+49 
-55 LRRARLQEDLLN
+55 RRERMQEDLLN
-67 RPVRIFRT
+67 RPVKIFRT
-75 FMTVVTAVILVL
+75 FMAVLAVLILGAAVAGVL
-87 GLLDLLAWPLVLLGL
+87 NWSFAIIGLV
-102 AAAGGIAGI
+102 AAGGVAAI
-111 CAYAIRQGNRTVD
+111 CSYAVLQGDRAVRYRVQEQQ
-124 ARVSQRRELARRE
+124 ARDDRVR
-137 QERRRREIARAQEEH
+137 QERDKELFRAQEEH
-152 AARYRDWAEK
+152 AERYREWQELKD
-162 KNRFDR
+162 RHDR

-195 ALITLIGATRLY
+195 ALVTLLGATRLY

-244 DLPRLDLGATLK
+244 DLPKLDLGATLK

-270 SEETSRDIGFD
+270 SEEHRTTRDLSFD
-281 NAILERVLEVLGENA
+281 NAILERVLDVLGENA
-296 TISQVTAALRAL
+296 TIAQVTAALRAL

-316 DMKFGLL
+316 DLKYGLI
-323 TATQLERIGMLFG
+323 TAEQLERIGTMFG
-336 RGVADRVVIERA
+336 RGVSDRVVIERA

-395 TALTHILRQSPASE
+395 TALTHILRQSPASD

-489 QLAQLT
+489 ELAQLT
-495 ETFSSAV
+495 ETISASV
-502 HGEGGF
+502 AGLNGTP
-508 YTSTVGAGRPSQEEK
+508 YTSTIDQVEE
-523 GEGDLREDITES
+523 GVEERADSGTDLKEDITES
-535 TEWGRHA
+535 TEWGRTA
-542 NTVAEGVLQRS
+542 DKIGEKERVLQRS

-571 IVTHATAEG
+571 IVTDATAEG
-580 RQVRLADANPAILTL
+580 RRVRLADANPAILTF
-595 PKTTL
+595 PRTTL
-600 YEFGEVRR
+600 GELEQVR
-608 AALSAEA
+608 EA
-615 PEPTGPGERRAA
+615 VLGM
-627 GERGTSG
+627 
-634 ERGTWTRDERVS
+634 DE
-646 PPGEPPVAP
+646 
-655 PAETARPDAAR
+655 
-666 SGVVRSDR
+666 
-674 GPADPPQE
+674 PADPE
-682 DAPPP
+682 EPPP

-694 RLDWRRRP
+694 RLDWRKKG

>member
-1 MGDPHPEH
+1 MADVHPEQ
-9 AQPQA
+9 AQLQA

-19 GWQYALLYPDPGPPP
+19 GWQYMLLHPDPGEPP
-34 KRPARDDVV
+34 KRPSP
-43 AEEDAA
+43 AEEPPRESTPDP
-49 GQDDEW
+49 E
-55 LRRARLQEDLLN
+55 LVRRERMQEDLLN
-67 RPVRIFRT
+67 RPVKIFRT
-75 FMTVVTAVILVL
+75 FMAVLAVVILVAALAGAL
-87 GLLDLLAWPLVLLGL
+87 GWSFAIIGLV
-102 AAAGGIAGI
+102 ATGGVAGI
-111 CAYAIRQGNRTVD
+111 CSYAVLQGDRAVRYRVRERQ
-124 ARVSQRRELARRE
+124 ARDDRLR
-137 QERRRREIARAQEEH
+137 QERDKELFRAQEEH
-152 AARYRDWAEK
+152 AERYRDWQELK
-162 KNRFDR
+162 DRHDR
-168 QLTWYAVAVPDE
+168 QLTWYGVAVPDE

-195 ALITLIGATRLY
+195 ALVTLLGATRLY

-244 DLPRLDLGATLK
+244 DLPKLDLGATLK

-270 SEETSRDIGFD
+270 SEEHRTTRDLSFD
-281 NAILERVLEVLGENA
+281 NAILERVLDVLGEHA
-296 TISQVTAALRAL
+296 TIAQVTAALRAL

-316 DMKFGLL
+316 DLKYGLI
-323 TATQLERIGMLFG
+323 TAEQLERIGTMFG
-336 RGVADRVVIERA
+336 RGVSDRVVIERA

-395 TALTHILRQSPASE
+395 TALTHILRQSPASD

-489 QLAQLT
+489 ELAQLT
-495 ETFSSAV
+495 ETISASV
-502 HGEGGF
+502 AGLDGAR
-508 YTSTVGAGRPSQEEK
+508 YTSTIDQVEEGVEER
-523 GEGDLREDITES
+523 GESRTDLKEDITES
-535 TEWGRHA
+535 TEWGRTA
-542 NTVAEGVLQRS
+542 DKIGETERVLQRS

-571 IVTHATAEG
+571 IVTDATADG
-580 RQVRLADANPAILTL
+580 RRVRLADANPAILTF
-595 PKTTL
+595 PRTTL
-600 YEFGEVRR
+600 AELEEARDAVLDMGG
-608 AALSAEA
+608 AAT
-615 PEPTGPGERRAA
+615 P
-627 GERGTSG
+627 
-634 ERGTWTRDERVS
+634 DE
-646 PPGEPPVAP
+646 
-655 PAETARPDAAR
+655 
-666 SGVVRSDR
+666 
-674 GPADPPQE
+674 
-682 DAPPP
+682 PPP
-687 NLGPPPQ
+687 NLGPPPP
-694 RLDWRRRP
+694 RLDWRKKG

>member
-1 MGDPHPEH
+1 MADVHPDH
-9 AQPQA
+9 AQLQA

-19 GWQYALLYPDPGPPP
+19 GWQYILPHPDPGPPP
-34 KRPARDDVV
+34 KRPSPAEEPPVTERDD
-43 AEEDAA
+43 EERAA
-49 GQDDEW
+49 L
-55 LRRARLQEDLLN
+55 LRRERLQEDMLN
-67 RPVRIFRT
+67 RPVRLVRA
-75 FMTVVTAVILVL
+75 FMLVL
-87 GLLDLLAWPLVLLGL
+87 AALIVVLALVGYLAWQFALIGVL
-102 AAAGGIAGI
+102 AAGGVAAI
-111 CAYAIRQGNRTVD
+111 CAYALVQGDRAVRY
-124 ARVSQRRELARRE
+124 RVSEQQARNDRQRQERDRELF
-137 QERRRREIARAQEEH
+137 RAQEEH
-152 AARYRDWAEK
+152 AQLYREWQEEK
-162 KNRFDR
+162 ERFDR

-195 ALITLIGATRLY
+195 ALITLLGATRLY

-224 DLIELARR
+224 DLIELARK

-270 SEETSRDIGFD
+270 SEEHRTTRDLSFD

-308 AQVGDPRD
+308 AQVGDPRED
-316 DMKFGLL
+316 LRFGLI
-323 TATQLERIGMLFG
+323 TATQLERIGTLFG
-336 RGVADRVVIERA
+336 RGVSDRVVIERA

-353 QLRKLETLGTEAVRL
+353 QLRKLETLGTQAVRL

-395 TALTHILRQSPASE
+395 TALTHILRQSPASD

-489 QLAQLT
+489 ELAQLT
-495 ETFSSAV
+495 ETISESLP
-502 HGEGGF
+502 GLDGG
-508 YTSTVGAGRPSQEEK
+508 YTSTIEQLDDAGGRPDESAA
-523 GEGDLREDITES
+523 DLAEDITES
-535 TEWGRHA
+535 TEWGRTA
-542 NTVAEGVLQRS
+542 DKISEKERVLQRS

-571 IVTHATAEG
+571 IVTDATAHG
-580 RQVRLADANPAILTL
+580 RRVRLADANPAILTF

-600 YEFGEVRR
+600 AELEEVR
-608 AALSAEA
+608 ETTIQ
-615 PEPTGPGERRAA
+615 EPSENGHRE
-627 GERGTSG
+627 
-634 ERGTWTRDERVS
+634 
-646 PPGEPPVAP
+646 
-655 PAETARPDAAR
+655 
-666 SGVVRSDR
+666 
-674 GPADPPQE
+674 
-682 DAPPP
+682 PPP
-687 NLGPPPQ
+687 NLGPPPA
-694 RLDWRRRP
+694 RLDWRKDRQ

>member
-1 MGDPHPEH
+1 MHPEH
-9 AQPQA
+9 AQLQA

-19 GWQYALLYPDPGPPP
+19 GWQYILLHPDPGPPP
-34 KRPARDDVV
+34 KRPSPVEEQPPTDEDDPARL
-43 AEEDAA
+43 ET
-49 GQDDEW
+49 
-55 LRRARLQEDLLN
+55 LRRERRQEDMLN
-67 RPVRIFRT
+67 RPVRRFRKS
-75 FMTVVTAVILVL
+75 MLVVIALILAVAAA
-87 GLLDLLAWPLVLLGL
+87 GYLAWSFALLGL
-102 AAAGGIAGI
+102 VAAGGVAGI
-111 CAYAIRQGNRTVD
+111 CTYALLQGDRAVKH
-124 ARVSQRRELARRE
+124 RVQE
-137 QERRRREIARAQEEH
+137 QQAEDERRRRQRDRELFRAQEEH
-152 AARYRDWAEK
+152 AQRYREWQESK
-162 KNRFDR
+162 DR
-168 QLTWYAVAVPDE
+168 HDKQLTWYAVAVPDE
-180 IDRVDV
+180 LDRIDV

-195 ALITLIGATRLY
+195 ALITLLGATRLY

-224 DLIELARR
+224 DLIELARK
-232 GGDDPLVWVLPV
+232 GGDDPLVWVLPT
-244 DLPRLDLGATLK
+244 DLPKLDLGATLK

-270 SEETSRDIGFD
+270 SEEHRSTRDLSFD

-316 DMKFGLL
+316 DLRFGLL
-323 TATQLERIGMLFG
+323 TATQLERIGTLFG
-336 RGVADRVVIERA
+336 RGVSDRVVIERA

-353 QLRKLETLGTEAVRL
+353 QLRKLESLGTEAVRL

-395 TALTHILRQSPASE
+395 TALTHILRQSPASN

-489 QLAQLT
+489 ELAQLT
-495 ETFSSAV
+495 ETISASLP
-502 HGEGGF
+502 GLDGA
-508 YTSTVGAGRPSQEEK
+508 YISTVAQVEDDRQDRDESHDLAG
-523 GEGDLREDITES
+523 DIAES
-535 TEWGRHA
+535 TEWGRTA
-542 NTVAEGVLQRS
+542 DKISEKERVLQRS

-571 IVTHATAEG
+571 IVTDATAQG
-580 RQVRLADANPAILTL
+580 RRVRLADANPAILSF

-600 YEFGEVRR
+600 GELEDVRDAVLSLDPR
-608 AALSAEA
+608 AQD
-615 PEPTGPGERRAA
+615 G
-627 GERGTSG
+627 
-634 ERGTWTRDERVS
+634 D
-646 PPGEPPVAP
+646 GEPPA
-655 PAETARPDAAR
+655 
-666 SGVVRSDR
+666 
-674 GPADPPQE
+674 
-682 DAPPP
+682 
-687 NLGPPPQ
+687 NLGPPPP
-694 RLDWRRRP
+694 RLDWRKGRQ

>member
-1 MGDPHPEH
+1 MGDAHPEH
-9 AQPQA
+9 AQLQA

-19 GWQYALLYPDPGPPP
+19 GWQYALLHPDPGPPP
-34 KRPARDDVV
+34 KRPAR
-43 AEEDAA
+43 EDLELPET
-49 GQDDEW
+49 DPEW
-55 LRRARLQEDLLN
+55 VRKEKLQEDLLN
-67 RPVRIFRT
+67 RPVKLFRT
-75 FMTVVTAVILVL
+75 FMTGLAVVF
-87 GLLDLLAWPLVLLGL
+87 VLLGL
-102 AAAGGIAGI
+102 VRLLDWSFVAMGLVAAGGVAGI
-111 CAYAIRQGNRTVD
+111 CSYAIRQGNRAVQI
-124 ARVSQRRELARRE
+124 RV
-137 QERRRREIARAQEEH
+137 QERQARTDKERARKDRENLAAQQEH
-152 AARYRDWAEK
+152 AEKYREWTERK
-162 KNRFDR
+162 TLFDK
-168 QLTWYAVAVPDE
+168 QLSWYAVAVPDE

-224 DLIELARR
+224 DLIELAKR
-232 GGDDPLVWVLPV
+232 GGDDPLVWVLPS
-244 DLPRLDLGATLK
+244 DLPKLDLGATLK

-281 NAILERVLEVLGENA
+281 NAILERVLEVLGDTA

-316 DMKFGLL
+316 DLRFGLL
-323 TATQLERIGMLFG
+323 TATQLERIGTLFG

-428 LDRLMDACETSRTGL
+428 LDRLMDACETSQTGL
-443 VLTYRSLTPTVR
+443 VLTYRSLTATVR

-489 QLAQLT
+489 ELAQLT
-495 ETFSSAV
+495 ESVSSV
-502 HGEGGF
+502 VNGGSGV
-508 YTSTVGAGRPSQEEK
+508 YTSTVGASRTESEPK
-523 GEGDLREDITES
+523 DRGDLRAGITES
-535 TEWGRHA
+535 TEWGRNA
-542 NTVAEGVLQRS
+542 GTVTEGVMHRS

-571 IVTHATAEG
+571 IVTHATADG
-580 RQVRLADANPAILTL
+580 REVRLADANPAILTF

-600 YEFGEVRR
+600 QEVRAIR
-608 AALSAEA
+608 PSTTTL
-615 PEPTGPGERRAA
+615 
-627 GERGTSG
+627 
-634 ERGTWTRDERVS
+634 
-646 PPGEPPVAP
+646 PPVEAL
-655 PAETARPDAAR
+655 D
-666 SGVVRSDR
+666 
-674 GPADPPQE
+674 E

-687 NLGPPPQ
+687 NLGPPPP
-694 RLDWRRRP
+694 RLDWRKPGR